1 MNRRL
6 GISKSKILG
15 LRSVLLAIE
24 SLRLNHADAVQAGG
38 GKIYLRIQNEG
49 DGWSGSSMVQ
59 ADDYRLFIQA
69 DSDIIILCRMQ
80 SIMRSRFKRDIVE
93 L

>member
-49 DGWSGSSMVQ
+49 DG
-59 ADDYRLFIQA
+59 
-69 DSDIIILCRMQ
+69 
-80 SIMRSRFKRDIVE
+80 
-93 L
+93 